1 MAEPPGVATPG
12 LTLPTHAPPRDRAT
26 RKDHA
31 LEMLGR
37 PDIDGWVATTSAS
50 AQPHLVP
57 LSLAWV
63 GQRVVIAVPASSK
76 TARNIDNRTT
86 VRIGVGTT
94 RDVVMIDAVM
104 ESQRGAELDSALRSS
119 YTAQAGWDPGRES
132 GYVFLVLRP
141 TRVQAWRERNE
152 MRGRD
157 LMVDGR
163 WLV

>member
-1 MAEPPGVATPG
+1 MTSKEEPSTV
-12 LTLPTHAPPRDRAT
+12 PPRDRAT

-31 LEMLGR
+31 LRMLGQTA
-37 PDIDGWVATTSAS
+37 IDGWVATTSAS

-57 LSLAWV
+57 LSLTWV
-63 GQRVVIAVPASSK
+63 GQRVVIAVPVSSK
-76 TARNIDNRTT
+76 TARNIDDGTT
-86 VRIGVGTT
+86 VRIGAGAT

-104 ESQRGAELDSALRSS
+104 ESQLRAELDSALRSS
-119 YTAQAGWDPGRES
+119 FTTQAGWDPGRES

-152 MRGRD
+152 MPDRD
-157 LMVDGR
+157 LMVDGC

>member
-1 MAEPPGVATPG
+1 MGRHHE
-12 LTLPTHAPPRDRAT
+12 R
-26 RKDHA
+26 
-31 LEMLGR
+31 LG
-37 PDIDGWVATTSAS
+37 SAS
-50 AQPHLVP
+50 PGAP
-57 LSLAWV
+57 LAGLGWPTS
-63 GQRVVIAVPASSK
+63 GHRGPASSK